1 MQYLLLRDFFN
12 SYSTSIY
19 VELWLRML
27 NYWDLINQGELYFG
41 GSTSIWPWQL
51 ESCSHHLSP
60 LCEESA
66 PLSRLP
72 HTSSPLFV
80 WSCFDF
86 LSETDKKIYCKKE
99 NIILQIGS
107 KIDNVFTNASDNGQ
121 FQWWPSSQ
129 RQIPWY
135 NYKDL
140 VTRNVH
146 VEYESSNIYY
156 FVINNIYLSKKC
168 VKCQGQ
174 KLSTNKKILS
184 RRIFMWNMKT
194 LAGTH
199 C

>member
-1 MQYLLLRDFFN
+1 MQYLLVRDFFYSCWALTENVKLMRSHLN
-12 SYSTSIY
+12 SIK
-19 VELWLRML
+19 VNCILA
-27 NYWDLINQGELYFG
+27 GAP
-41 GSTSIWPWQL
+41 SIWPWQL

-86 LSETDKKIYCKKE
+86 LSETDKKNYCKQE
-99 NIILQIGS
+99 YIILQIGS
-107 KIDNVFTNASDNGQ
+107 KIDNVFTNAPDNGQ

-135 NYKDL
+135 NYTDL

-174 KLSTNKKILS
+174 KFSANKKILS
-184 RRIFMWNMKT
+184 RKIFMWNMKT